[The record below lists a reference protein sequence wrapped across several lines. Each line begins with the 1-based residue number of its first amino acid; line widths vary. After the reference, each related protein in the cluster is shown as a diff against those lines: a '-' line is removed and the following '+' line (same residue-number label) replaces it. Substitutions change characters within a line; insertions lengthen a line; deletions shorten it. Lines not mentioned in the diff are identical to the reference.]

1 MPRNPWRLLVL
12 LLLTAS
18 LTLLVALSLPAPSR
32 TQPLRQELRGVWM
45 TANDMPTLRDRQR
58 LGLALDQLSRLGF
71 NTIYPVV
78 WNSGLTYYPS
88 AAMGRRGFQS
98 FTFRGLQGQDLL
110 AEVIAQGHARGLR
123 VIPWFEFGFMV
134 PPSSEIAT
142 LHPEW
147 LSRRRDGGTTSIS
160 AAGEVA
166 WLNPFHPEVQT
177 FLSELVLEVVSGYDA
192 DGIQFDDHLSLPNAF
207 GYDPITVAQFQKT
220 TKTPPPASAADP
232 AWVQWRADR
241 ITAFLA
247 KLRETVRSRKSKV
260 LVSISPNYHDFAFK
274 LQLQNWL
281 AWVRQGLVDEVVVQ
295 LYRPDVESF
304 SSQLNRPEFDV
315 SRAKVTTAIGIMA
328 GQRHDPVPLQRVIA
342 QVRAARQRGL
352 GVVLFSFETLWEH
365 TAEPVETRQ
374 EGLRDVLAGAVVVP

>member
-1 MPRNPWRLLVL
+1 MPRNPWRLPILVL
-12 LLLTAS
+12 LTAI
-18 LTLLVALSLPAPSR
+18 LTLLVAMALPAPSR
-32 TQPLRQELRGVWM
+32 TQPLRPELRGVWM

-78 WNSGLTYYPS
+78 WNSGTTYYPS

-98 FTFRGLQGQDLL
+98 FTFKGLQGQDLL

-134 PPSSEIAT
+134 PPSSEIAA
-142 LHPEW
+142 LHPDW
-147 LSRRRDGGTTSIS
+147 LSQRRDGGTTSIS

-166 WLNPFHPEVQT
+166 WLNPFHPEVQA
-177 FLSELVLEVVSGYDA
+177 FLSELVLEVVAGYDA

-207 GYDPITVAQFQKT
+207 GYDPTTVAQYRREAKR
-220 TKTPPPASAADP
+220 PPPTNAADP

-241 ITAFLA
+241 ITTVVAG
-247 KLRETVRSRKSKV
+247 LRQTIRSRKPMV

-281 AWVRQGLVDEVVVQ
+281 AWVRRGPVDEVVVQ
-295 LYRPDVESF
+295 LYRPDIESF
-304 SSQLNRPEFDV
+304 SAQLNRPEFDE

-328 GQRHDPVPLQRVIA
+328 GQRQDPVPMERVIA
-342 QVRAARQRGL
+342 QARAARQRGL
-352 GVVLFSFETLWEH
+352 GVVFFSFETLWEH
-365 TAEPVETRQ
+365 TAEPEETRLQ
-374 EGLRDVLAGAVVVP
+374 GLRDVLAGSVGP